1 MTSFEAQQVHIQQIY
16 DRFWREARAP
26 LARGEVQPDPIPGM
40 ESLRWGVSV
49 IMRLRGEVA
58 ERLVGVIDELSRWT
72 GRRHLRYQASNLHT
86 TLQTIELYRPSID
99 AEDEYIQQY
108 RRVLRQVA
116 AQFPPLQIRYQG
128 LTANQM
134 SVMAQGWP
142 VDETLRQLRETF
154 HTRVRAEKHLPGPGI
169 RDLAHA
175 SLIVF
180 AGPLLDP
187 TGCVSFVESQ
197 RQSDFGTATIDRLE
211 LVQYQR
217 TSVYEAWPIVLDSV
231 PLQG

>member
-1 MTSFEAQQVHIQQIY
+1 MSAFEAQQDHMRQIY
-16 DRFWREARAP
+16 DRFWREAREP
-26 LARGEVQPDPIPGM
+26 LARGEVRPDPIPGV
-40 ESLRWGVSV
+40 ESQRWGVSV
-49 IMRLRGEVA
+49 IMRLRGEAA
-58 ERLVGVIDELSRWT
+58 ERLTGVIDELAHWT
-72 GRRHLRYQASNLHT
+72 GTRHLRYQAANLHT
-86 TLQTIELYRPSID
+86 TLQTIELYRPSISAD
-99 AEDEYIQQY
+99 DEYIQQY

-116 AQFPPLQIRYQG
+116 TQFPPLQIRYQG

-154 HTRVRAEKHLPGPGI
+154 HARVRAEKHLPGPGI

-180 AGPLLDP
+180 SGPLLDP
-187 TGCVSFVESQ
+187 AGCVSFVEGQ

-217 TSVYEAWPIVLDSV
+217 TSVYEAWPVVLDSV
-231 PLQG
+231 RLQS